1 MSDLVGN
8 PEDRFSHKEAHI
20 ILFYLHLF
28 QVNKTM
34 MLSPGRVTVQT
45 ASCMERKRTKDL
57 QRHKTMPYKK
67 RRIELKK
74 ERSETAVA
82 HETREGPTYSSSIDC
97 SIQEN
102 PAVDLTKIPD
112 PYPVPVPA
120 KLPSNNTKYNLVY
133 FDLET
138 TGLGKYSLNEPRHE
152 KTGFLAY
159 VKTRPQISCGV
170 TAQLISIFV
179 FATQIVQSLFFLN
192 LKFQASSSHLW
203 L

>member
-1 MSDLVGN
+1 
-8 PEDRFSHKEAHI
+8 
-20 ILFYLHLF
+20 
-28 QVNKTM
+28 
-34 MLSPGRVTVQT
+34 
-45 ASCMERKRTKDL
+45 
-57 QRHKTMPYKK
+57 MPYNK

-82 HETREGPTYSSSIDC
+82 HETREGQTYSLSIDR

-102 PAVDLTKIPD
+102 PAVDLTKFPD
-112 PYPVPVPA
+112 QYPVPVPA

-138 TGLGKYSLNEPRHE
+138 TGLGKYCLNEPRHE
-152 KTGFLAY
+152 KTGFFAY
-159 VKTRPQISCGV
+159 AKTRPQISCAV

-179 FATQIVQSLFFLN
+179 LATQIVQSLFFLN
-192 LKFQASSSHLW
+192 PKFQASSSHLR

>member
-1 MSDLVGN
+1 
-8 PEDRFSHKEAHI
+8 
-20 ILFYLHLF
+20 
-28 QVNKTM
+28 M

-57 QRHKTMPYKK
+57 QRHQTVPYKK

-82 HETREGPTYSSSIDC
+82 HETREGPTYSPSIDC
-97 SIQEN
+97 SVQEN

-120 KLPSNNTKYNLVY
+120 KLPSNTTKYNLVY

-138 TGLGKYSLNEPRHE
+138 TGLGKYCLNEPRHE
-152 KTGFLAY
+152 KTRFLA
-159 VKTRPQISCGV
+159 
-170 TAQLISIFV
+170 AQLISIFV